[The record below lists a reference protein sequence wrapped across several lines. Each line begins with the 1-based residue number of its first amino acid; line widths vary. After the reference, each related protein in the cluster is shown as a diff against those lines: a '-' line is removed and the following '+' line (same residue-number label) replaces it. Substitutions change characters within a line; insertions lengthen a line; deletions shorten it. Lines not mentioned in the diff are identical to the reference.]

1 MTTAEIIA
9 ALAALPVPVAREAEE
24 AYRRRKQ
31 ALDHARRE
39 HVRLGKLLATNIT
52 RRFTR
57 AGFSCES
64 FMGGFIIDYRAEK
77 DTKKQATLPHIGIR
91 VWLTTGQRHAMER
104 TTIEFQYLPHSGEDL
119 NHWVR
124 NRIAWLRSLA
134 WNDGGRGDGDTGGGS
149 RQKATPRDLSEATP
163 CMSGSPSHN
172 NAEGEDAETG

>member
-24 AYRRRKQ
+24 AYRRRKD

-39 HVRLGKLLATNIT
+39 HNRLGKLLAAKVT

-64 FMGGFIIDYRAEK
+64 FMGGFVIDYRAEK
-77 DTKKQATLPHIGIR
+77 DASKQATLPHIGIR
-91 VWLTTGQRHAMER
+91 VWLTTGQRGAMER

-119 NHWVR
+119 DRWVR
-124 NRIAWLRSLA
+124 DRIAWLRA
-134 WNDGGRGDGDTGGGS
+134 APAAGS
-149 RQKATPRDLSEATP
+149 GA
-163 CMSGSPSHN
+163 
-172 NAEGEDAETG
+172 

>member
-24 AYRRRKQ
+24 AYRKRKD

-39 HVRLGKLLATNIT
+39 HVRLGKLLAAKVT

-64 FMGGFIIDYRAEK
+64 FMSGFIVDYRAEH
-77 DTKKQATLPHIGIR
+77 DASKQATLPHIGIR

-104 TTIEFQYLPHSGEDL
+104 TTIEFQYLPHSGRDL
-119 NHWVR
+119 DRWVR
-124 NRIAWLRSLA
+124 ERIAWLRSTSA
-134 WNDGGRGDGDTGGGS
+134 WDDGGRGDGDTGVES
-149 RQKATPRDLSEATP
+149 HPKAPPRDLSGGTP
-163 CMSGSPSHN
+163 
-172 NAEGEDAETG
+172 

>member
-24 AYRRRKQ
+24 AYRKRKQ

-39 HVRLGKLLATNIT
+39 HVRLGRLLATNVT

-64 FMGGFIIDYRAEK
+64 FMSGFIINYRAEHEVG
-77 DTKKQATLPHIGIR
+77 KQATLPHLGIR

-104 TTIEFQYLPHSGEDL
+104 TTIEFQYLPHSGQDL
-119 NHWVR
+119 DRWVR
-124 NRIAWLRSLA
+124 ERIAWLRATLA
-134 WNDGGRGDGDTGGGS
+134 WNHGDGDIGIGS
-149 RQKATPRDLSEATP
+149 RQKAPARDLSEGTP
-163 CMSGSPSHN
+163 
-172 NAEGEDAETG
+172 